1 MPSAFLRLRYGMVF
15 SPSRLMPFDQAPA
28 KLFMCHIPAPSFAQM
43 RWPSPV
49 LVEAPAAC
57 MRSNDR

>member
-1 MPSAFLRLRYGMVF
+1 MVF